1 MDFPTLD
8 KSDMSSSSAFNPSA
22 LDNKGKVNVA
32 IISGSRSVSSKPWMC
47 QECTFSNDPGLNYCE
62 MCELPRK

>member
-8 KSDMSSSSAFNPSA
+8 KSDMSSSSAF
-22 LDNKGKVNVA
+22 DNKGKVNVA